1 MRTTQLAILFLL
13 LSVPARAAKTLNV
26 YFLDVEGGQSTLVV
40 SPSGESMLIDTG
52 WPGERDTG
60 RILAACRRAGVKRI
74 DYLVITH
81 YHLDHVGGV
90 PDLAKQ
96 ISIRAFVDHGP
107 SVEKDADGE
116 KLFTAYERVRA
127 KGHHLLAKP
136 GEEIPISGIQVEI
149 VSAAGQVL
157 AKPFPGAGAPNPAC
171 ASSPPEEADPSENAR
186 SVGLVISYGKFR
198 LVDLADLTWNKELEL
213 VCPDNKLGTTTVY
226 LTSHHGLSI
235 SGSPALVDALHPLV
249 AIMNNGARKGGELKA
264 WQTVHNSPGLQDL
277 WQLHYA
283 EANGPQHN
291 VSEDFIANTSK
302 DEGHFIELRAESNG
316 EFTVTNSRN
325 GKTKTYKP

>member
-1 MRTTQLAILFLL
+1 MRTTLLAVLLFLL
-13 LSVPARAAKTLNV
+13 SAPARAAQKLNA
-26 YFLDVEGGQSTLVV
+26 YFIDVEGGQSTLVV

-52 WPGERDTG
+52 WPGERDAG

-96 ISIRAFVDHGP
+96 IPIRTFVDHGP

-116 KLFTAYERVRA
+116 KLFTAYAPVRA
-127 KGHHLLAKP
+127 KGPHLLAKP
-136 GEEIPISGIQVEI
+136 GEKIPISGMHVEI

-157 AKPFPGAGAPNPAC
+157 EQPLPGARAPNPAC
-171 ASSPPEEADPSENAR
+171 ASSPAQQADTSENAQ

-198 LVDLADLTWNKELEL
+198 LVDLGDLTWNKELDL
-213 VCPDNKLGTTTVY
+213 MCPDNNLGTTTVY

-249 AIMNNGARKGGELKA
+249 AIMNNGARKGGELEA

-277 WQLHYA
+277 WQMHYA
-283 EANGPQHN
+283 EANSPQNN
-291 VSEDFIANTSK
+291 VSEEFIANTGK
-302 DEGHFIELRAESNG
+302 EEGHWIELRAQSNG

>member
-1 MRTTQLAILFLL
+1 MRITRMAVLFFL
-13 LSVPARAAKTLNV
+13 LSVPPLAAKTLDV
-26 YFLDVEGGQSTLVV
+26 YFIDVEGGQSTLVV

-52 WPGERDTG
+52 WPGERDAS

-74 DYLVITH
+74 DYLVVTH

-90 PDLAKQ
+90 PDLAAR
-96 ISIRAFVDHGP
+96 IPIGTFVDHGT
-107 SVEKDADGE
+107 SVEKDAEGE
-116 KLFTAYERVRA
+116 KLFTAYEHARA
-127 KGHHLLAKP
+127 KGHHLLARP
-136 GEEIPISGIQVEI
+136 GEKIPITGIQVEI

-157 AKPFPGAGAPNPAC
+157 SKPLPGAGAPNPAC
-171 ASSPPEEADPSENAR
+171 ASSPPQQADPSENAQ

-198 LVDLADLTWNKELEL
+198 FVDLGDLTWNKELDL
-213 VCPDNKLGTTTVY
+213 MCPKNKLGTVDVY
-226 LTSHHGLSI
+226 LTSHHGLKI

-283 EANGPQHN
+283 EANGPQN
-291 VSEDFIANTSK
+291 NAPDEFIANTAK
-302 DEGHFIELRAESNG
+302 DEGHFIELRAESSG
-316 EFTVTNSRN
+316 EFTIANSRN

>member
-1 MRTTQLAILFLL
+1 MHTTLLAMLIFL
-13 LSVPARAAKTLNV
+13 LSVPARAAQTLNI
-26 YFLDVEGGQSTLVV
+26 YFIDVEGGQSTLVV

-52 WPGERDTG
+52 WPGERDAG

-74 DYLVITH
+74 DYLVVTH

-96 ISIRAFVDHGP
+96 IPIRTFVDHGP
-107 SVEKDADGE
+107 SVEKDADGQ
-116 KLFTAYERVRA
+116 KLFAGYEKARA
-127 KGHHLLAKP
+127 NGHHLLAKP
-136 GEEIPISGIQVEI
+136 GEKIPISGIQVEI

-157 AKPFPGAGAPNPAC
+157 SKPLPGAGTPNPAC
-171 ASSPPEEADPSENAR
+171 ASSPLQQVDPSENAQ

-198 LVDLADLTWNKELEL
+198 LDDLGDLTWNKELAL
-213 VCPDNKLGTTTVY
+213 MCPNNKLGATTVY

-235 SGSPALVDALHPLV
+235 SGSPALVDALQPLV
-249 AIMNNGARKGGELKA
+249 TIMNNGARKGGEVKA

-277 WQLHYA
+277 WQLHYG
-283 EANGPQHN
+283 EANSPQN
-291 VSEDFIANTSK
+291 NAPDQFIANTAK
-302 DEGHFIELRAESNG
+302 DEGHFIELRAQSSG
-316 EFTVTNSRN
+316 EFTITNSRN